1 MKGSKA
7 VLTLLEKQ
15 GVDVMFGYPGAQ
27 TIPIYDDLIDSS
39 MHHVLVRH
47 EQGAAHMADG
57 YARAT
62 GKPGVCMATSGPGA
76 TNLVTGV
83 ATAYA
88 DSSPMIVI
96 TGQVPTGMIGNNAFQ
111 EADVFSLMMPISKH
125 NFRVLDAGQ
134 IPEAIKRG
142 FSIAMNGRMGPVH
155 IDIPSDVM
163 RENVTESALDESFSV
178 PEPFEDLFGVL
189 EAVKLLRSAERP
201 MLLVGGG
208 AMWANASQEVMKLA
222 EMLMAPVATTMM
234 GKGIIPEMHPLCMG
248 MIGMHGRET
257 ARRAFLEC
265 DVMFAIG
272 ARFSDRSSGLSSDLP
287 ETVKIIHLDIDPME
301 AGKNHRTKVRLVGD
315 AKKGLQ
321 QIIKGLG
328 RAKGESA
335 WSLRMEH
342 LREQCECDLNM
353 GETPIRPQ
361 KVMYELA
368 RALDEKAYVAT
379 EVGQN
384 QMWAAHFLKI
394 KHPHHFI
401 SSGGFGTMG
410 FGLPAS
416 LGIKYA
422 FRENQVVNIAGDGS
436 LQMNFHELATAMNE
450 DLPVMI
456 CLMNNG
462 WLGMVKQWQKLLNDR
477 RYSGTDMGLN
487 PDFVALAKA
496 YGADG
501 IRVER
506 PSELEEAFRRGLDSE
521 VPIIIDI
528 LTDPEEDVLPM
539 QPGGMGCR
547 DVIKGSRCNWSK
559 ECGYQP
565 SKQIEAPKVF
575 PS

>member
-1 MKGSKA
+1 M
-7 VLTLLEKQ
+7 
-15 GVDVMFGYPGAQ
+15 
-27 TIPIYDDLIDSS
+27 
-39 MHHVLVRH
+39 
-47 EQGAAHMADG
+47 
-57 YARAT
+57 
-62 GKPGVCMATSGPGA
+62 
-76 TNLVTGV
+76 
-83 ATAYA
+83 
-88 DSSPMIVI
+88 
-96 TGQVPTGMIGNNAFQ
+96 
-111 EADVFSLMMPISKH
+111 
-125 NFRVLDAGQ
+125 
-134 IPEAIKRG
+134 
-142 FSIAMNGRMGPVH
+142 
-155 IDIPSDVM
+155 
-163 RENVTESALDESFSV
+163 TESALDEEFSV

-189 EAVKLLRSAERP
+189 EAVKLLKAAERP

-208 AMWANASQEVMKLA
+208 AMWANAGPEVAKLA

-248 MIGMHGRET
+248 MIGMHGREI

-287 ETVKIIHLDIDPME
+287 ETVKIIHLDVDPME
-301 AGKNHRTKVRLVGD
+301 AGKNVRTKVRLVGD

-335 WSLRMEH
+335 WSLRMKQM
-342 LREQCECDLNM
+342 REQCECDLDM

-361 KVMYELA
+361 KVMFELA

-416 LGIKYA
+416 LGVKYA
-422 FRENQVVNIAGDGS
+422 FREEQVVNIAGDGS

-456 CLMNNG
+456 CLLNNG
-462 WLGMVKQWQKLLNDR
+462 WLGMVKQWQKLLNDK

-501 IRVER
+501 TAGGKAFGTGGGVPPRTGFRGTDHHRHPYRSRGGCPADAAGRSWLQRCRSKGPDATGRRNADIKR
-506 PSELEEAFRRGLDSE
+506 PVR
-521 VPIIIDI
+521 
-528 LTDPEEDVLPM
+528 
-539 QPGGMGCR
+539 
-547 DVIKGSRCNWSK
+547 
-559 ECGYQP
+559 
-565 SKQIEAPKVF
+565 
-575 PS
+575 

>member
-7 VLTLLEKQ
+7 VLTLLERQ

-27 TIPIYDDLIDSS
+27 TIPMYDDLIESNI
-39 MHHVLVRH
+39 HHVLVRH

-62 GKPGVCMATSGPGA
+62 GRAGVCMATSGPGA

-88 DSSPMIVI
+88 DSSPMIVL
-96 TGQVPTGMIGNNAFQ
+96 TGQVPTGMLGKNAFQ
-111 EADVFSLMMPISKH
+111 EADIFSLMMPISKH
-125 NFRVLDAGQ
+125 NFRVLDAAQ
-134 IPEAIKRG
+134 IPEAVKRG
-142 FSIAMNGRMGPVH
+142 FSIAMSGRMGPVH

-163 RENVTESALDESFSV
+163 KENVAEASLEEEFSV
-178 PEPFEDLFGVL
+178 PAPFEDLFGVL

-208 AMWANASQEVMKLA
+208 AMWSDAGPEVARLA

-248 MIGMHGRET
+248 MIGMHGREI

-287 ETVKIIHLDIDPME
+287 ESVKIIHLDIDPME
-301 AGKNHRTKVRLVGD
+301 AGKNSRTKVRLVGD

-328 RAKGESA
+328 RARGESA
-335 WSLRMEH
+335 WSLRMKQMHE
-342 LREQCECDLNM
+342 LCECDLDM

-361 KVMYELA
+361 KVMYELG
-368 RALDEKAYVAT
+368 RALNERAYVAT

-416 LGIKYA
+416 LGVKYA
-422 FRENQVVNIAGDGS
+422 FREEQVVNIAGDGS

-450 DLPVMI
+450 KLPVMI
-456 CLMNNG
+456 CLLNNG

-501 IRVER
+501 IKVER
-506 PSELEEAFRRGLDSE
+506 PSELADAFRQGLNSD
-521 VPIIIDI
+521 VPTLIDI
-528 LTDPEEDVLPM
+528 RTDPEEDVLPM

-547 DVIKGSRCNWSK
+547 DVIMGRCNWGK
-559 ECGYQP
+559 ECGP
-565 SKQIEAPKVF
+565 RPTRPVEAPRVF

>member
-7 VLTLLEKQ
+7 VLTLLERQ

-27 TIPIYDDLIDSS
+27 TIPMYDDLIDSNL
-39 MHHVLVRH
+39 HHVLVRH

-62 GKPGVCMATSGPGA
+62 GRPGGCMATSGPGA

-88 DSSPMIVI
+88 DSSPMIVL

-111 EADVFSLMMPISKH
+111 EADIFSLMMPISKH
-125 NFRVLDAGQ
+125 NFRVLDPRQ

-163 RENVTESALDESFSV
+163 KQEVEEAALEEEFSV

-189 EAVKLLRSAERP
+189 EAVKLLKAAERP

-208 AMWANASQEVMKLA
+208 AMWSDAGSEVAKLA

-248 MIGMHGRET
+248 MIGMHGREI

-265 DVMFAIG
+265 DVMVAIG
-272 ARFSDRSSGLSSDLP
+272 TRFSDLSSGLPSELP
-287 ETVKIIHLDIDPME
+287 EAVKIIHLDIDTME
-301 AGKNHRTKVRLVGD
+301 AGKNSHTKVRLVGD

-321 QIIKGLG
+321 QMIKGLG
-328 RAKGESA
+328 RAKGENA
-335 WSLRMEH
+335 WSLRMKQLH
-342 LREQCECDLNM
+342 EQCECNNDISEM
-353 GETPIRPQ
+353 PIKPQ
-361 KVMYELA
+361 KVMYELG
-368 RALDEKAYVAT
+368 RALNEHAYITT

-384 QMWAAHFLKI
+384 QMWAAHLLKV
-394 KHPHHFI
+394 KHAHHFI
-401 SSGGFGTMG
+401 TSGGFGTMG
-410 FGLPAS
+410 FGFPAS
-416 LGIKYA
+416 LGVKYA
-422 FRENQVVNIAGDGS
+422 HRENQVVNIAGDGS
-436 LQMNFHELATAMNE
+436 IQMNFHEFATAMNE

-456 CLMNNG
+456 CLLNNG
-462 WLGMVKQWQKLLNDR
+462 WLGMVKQWQKLFHDK
-477 RYSGTDMGLN
+477 RYSGTDLQLN

-496 YGADG
+496 FGAGG
-501 IRVER
+501 IRIER
-506 PSELEEAFRRGLDSE
+506 PSEIKEAFQNGLRSD
-521 VPIIIDI
+521 VPILIDI
-528 LTDPEEDVLPM
+528 HVDPEEDVLPM
-539 QPGGMGCR
+539 QPGGKPSK
-547 DVIKGSRCNWSK
+547 DVIMGRCNWGK
-559 ECGYQP
+559 ECHPQKP
-565 SKQIEAPKVF
+565 VKIESPGVF
-575 PS
+575 PA

>member
-27 TIPIYDDLIDSS
+27 TIPMYDDLIESKI
-39 MHHVLVRH
+39 HHVLVRH

-62 GKPGVCMATSGPGA
+62 GRPGVCMATSGPGA

-96 TGQVPTGMIGNNAFQ
+96 TGQVPTGVIGYNAFQ

-125 NFRVLDAGQ
+125 NFRVLDASQ
-134 IPEAIKRG
+134 IPEAVKRG
-142 FSIAMNGRMGPVH
+142 FSIATNGRMGPVH

-163 RENVTESALDESFSV
+163 KENVNELALGEEFSV
-178 PEPFEDLFGVL
+178 PEPFEDLSGIPD
-189 EAVKLLRSAERP
+189 AIKLLKDAERP

-208 AMWANASQEVMKLA
+208 AMWSNAGPEVAKLA

-248 MIGMHGRET
+248 MIGMHGREI

-265 DVMFAIG
+265 DVMVAIG

-287 ETVKIIHLDIDPME
+287 DSVRIIHLDIDPME
-301 AGKNHRTKVRLVGD
+301 AGKNTRTKVRLVGD

-321 QIIKGLG
+321 QIIFGLG

-335 WSLRMEH
+335 WSMRMKQMH
-342 LREQCECDLNM
+342 EQCECNLDM

-368 RALDEKAYVAT
+368 RMLDETAYVTT

-384 QMWAAHFLKI
+384 QMWAAHFLK
-394 KHPHHFI
+394 
-401 SSGGFGTMG
+401 
-410 FGLPAS
+410 
-416 LGIKYA
+416 
-422 FRENQVVNIAGDGS
+422 
-436 LQMNFHELATAMNE
+436 
-450 DLPVMI
+450 
-456 CLMNNG
+456 
-462 WLGMVKQWQKLLNDR
+462 
-477 RYSGTDMGLN
+477 SGT
-487 PDFVALAKA
+487 PTTSSAQAA
-496 YGADG
+496 SA
-501 IRVER
+501 
-506 PSELEEAFRRGLDSE
+506 PWDSAC
-521 VPIIIDI
+521 
-528 LTDPEEDVLPM
+528 
-539 QPGGMGCR
+539 QHR
-547 DVIKGSRCNWSK
+547 W
-559 ECGYQP
+559 
-565 SKQIEAPKVF
+565 A
-575 PS
+575 